1 MKSSLT
7 ALIKD
12 PTPSPEADLSRPIQ
26 QSRSGGS
33 QRRTDWRA
41 RGASLLPWALVI
53 GFLLLLF
60 LMLGERL
67 LPARELSIASVVT
80 VRQNADAQSKPVA
93 QEKTEATTLSP
104 EAEFNA
110 PLLFQASGWI
120 EPDPYA
126 VTATALTDGVLESV
140 HILEGELV
148 KKGQLL
154 AKLIDDDAQLD
165 LETAQQQ
172 LASLHAQAEAHR
184 HQIAIAEAELETLKK
199 QVAAAE
205 ARRAKAAELADRL
218 SNARAGVVPERDIVQ
233 AQLEVDAMTSEIE
246 ALATTE
252 TEIKA
257 RIEQYQTTCE
267 DFSARIAQAQTEV
280 DRRQLALDR
289 TRIESP
295 SDGRVLRL
303 MAAPGHKKMLGM
315 DDHHSASVA
324 VLYDPENLQARID
337 VPLSEAANL
346 TVGQAVRIRSELLP
360 DQVFRA
366 RVTRILGQA
375 DLQRNTL
382 QAKVAIENPDDRL
395 RPDMLCRAEFL
406 RPVEKNEASKPESVQ
421 FTGKPARAR
430 VFVPLAAI
438 GETETDQDD
447 VVIWKVDASGNRI
460 SRQTIV
466 LGKETREDHRLA
478 LDGLKPG
485 DRVVLNPPS
494 DLEQGE
500 RFRATHDDNTETP
513 SLDSKS

>member
-7 ALIKD
+7 ALIKET
-12 PTPSPEADLSRPIQ
+12 TPSPATAPSRHIPTT
-26 QSRSGGS
+26 RTGGS
-33 QRRTDWRA
+33 PGRVDWRA
-41 RGASLLPWALVI
+41 RGAGMLPWALVI

-67 LPARELSIASVVT
+67 LPARALSIASVVT
-80 VRQNADAQSKPVA
+80 VRQNADAGAKPVA
-93 QEKTEATTLSP
+93 TERADAAPLSP

-120 EPDPYA
+120 EPDPYS

-154 AKLIDDDAQLD
+154 AKLIDDDARLD
-165 LETAQQQ
+165 LETARQQ
-172 LASLHAQAEAHR
+172 LASLEAQAEAHR
-184 HQIAIAEAELETLKK
+184 HQIDIAEAELATLGK
-199 QVAAAE
+199 QVSAAD
-205 ARRAKAAELADRL
+205 ARRAKAAELAERL

-233 AQLEVDAMTSEIE
+233 ARLEVDALSSEVE
-246 ALATTE
+246 ALAITE

-257 RIEQYQTTCE
+257 RIEQYQTACE

-295 SDGRVLRL
+295 IDGRVLRL
-303 MAAPGHKKMLGM
+303 MAAPGHKKMLRM

-324 VLYDPENLQARID
+324 VLYEPENLQARID

-366 RVTRILGQA
+366 RVTRIVGQA

-382 QAKVAIENPDDRL
+382 QAKVAIEEPDDRL

-466 LGKETREDHRLA
+466 LGEETREDHRLV

-485 DRVVLNPPS
+485 DRVVLHPPG

-500 RFRATHDDNTETP
+500 RFRAHHDHEPP
-513 SLDSKS
+513 SPDSKS